1 MKATISLFR
10 WELSSITRLKIV
22 LPLVAFMFFT
32 SALRPIESG
41 MTEFSGMNI
50 PFGWLARQISWG
62 SIRSLGNIYLA
73 LAFFSA
79 VLASA
84 SFAGEIDSGLLKF
97 YLSLPLSRLKV
108 FTSKFLAGYML
119 LFLSGLAATCYS
131 AIMEAAEGLLIII
144 PRSPIIYLLDPAL
157 FLAQELLF
165 TFSVSIYFSVVSR
178 RAWQSSLYSI
188 LTLYSFYTIAQ
199 INPRLRWFFP
209 PDIFS
214 IAFSRMIHLYIVF
227 YTLLSIALL
236 CLSCYLFVRRLEVA

>member
-32 SALRPIESG
+32 SALRPKVSM
-41 MTEFSGMNI
+41 MTAFSDMNV
-50 PFGWLARQISWG
+50 PFGSLARDLSWRSIS
-62 SIRSLGNIYLA
+62 SLGNIYLA